1 MFKGIYNV
9 HFAGLQYSAVK
20 IIPTMGKNQA
30 HQSYSFLNS
39 DRFVLISA
47 DVVGDSASSGC

>member
-30 HQSYSFLNS
+30 QQSCLILNYGRMQAAKVA
-39 DRFVLISA
+39 DR
-47 DVVGDSASSGC
+47 